1 MRIPAPSFDYNSI
14 ATPGGVGH
22 GLQALAGSL
31 INARATQN
39 KANAEAQGLARLEQ
53 RDQNEMRMGMSRMD
67 EQNRSN
73 LANEEIRRQEL
84 GMRGLES
91 FGRGAANV
99 AKGIGGLFPDPK
111 TAAQIDH
118 LKSMAEKNRRPPA
131 PKTTP
136 PMSHEARVG
145 YLKLLEQAKA
155 DLQAKAMT
163 DPRYKPTKNWGGWGD
178 DTPAERNLEQE
189 LKDLEQNHPA
199 AIALREAKE
208 REQAPANA
216 APAAAGNLRA
226 RVSARFGGKIP
237 PDWEQS
243 LMEAEGDAKLNIP
256 PDAESLQ
263 QLEEMLAEQPQ
274 PDTLGFDVGP

>member
-22 GLQALAGSL
+22 GLQALAGSI

-67 EQNRSN
+67 ETNRSN

-84 GMRGLES
+84 GLRGLES
-91 FGRGAANV
+91 AGRGAANF
-99 AKGIGGLFPDPK
+99 AKGVAGMFPDAK

-118 LKSMAEKNRRPPA
+118 LKSMAEKNRRPPP

-145 YLKLLEQAKA
+145 YLKLLEQAEA
-155 DLQAKAMT
+155 DLRNQAVVNAK
-163 DPRYKPTKNWGGWGD
+163 DFQPQDVEWDIFSPD
-178 DTPAERNLEQE
+178 LPAKRNLEKE
-189 LKDLEQNHPA
+189 LAELRQTHPA

-208 REQAPANA
+208 REQAPVPANA
-216 APAAAGNLRA
+216 APNAAGTLRA

-243 LMEAEGDAKLNIP
+243 LMEAEGNDV
-256 PDAESLQ
+256 ESQQ
-263 QLEEMLAEQPQ
+263 QLEEMLGVAPQ
-274 PDTLGFDVGP
+274 DSLDLLGNPQ